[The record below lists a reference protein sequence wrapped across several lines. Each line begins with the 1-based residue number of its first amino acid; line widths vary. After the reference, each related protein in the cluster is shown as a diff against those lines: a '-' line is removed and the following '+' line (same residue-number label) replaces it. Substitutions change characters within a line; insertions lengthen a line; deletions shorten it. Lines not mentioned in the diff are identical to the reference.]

1 MFESISRPPLTAR
14 PTIPEPPITQIIDIR
29 SDKEDVELREALQQ
43 SIHDDSAALPDLLLW
58 DEQGLRYFEDVT
70 YCPSYYLTRE
80 EIELLEKYRLRIA
93 DRIQPGTMLV
103 ELGSGYD
110 TTKPLRTATVV
121 NLE

>member
-29 SDKEDVELREALQQ
+29 SDKEDVELREALQH
-43 SIHDDSAALPDLLLW
+43 SIRDDSAALPDLLLW

-110 TTKPLRTATVV
+110 DHQTLAHCYRG
-121 NLE
+121 